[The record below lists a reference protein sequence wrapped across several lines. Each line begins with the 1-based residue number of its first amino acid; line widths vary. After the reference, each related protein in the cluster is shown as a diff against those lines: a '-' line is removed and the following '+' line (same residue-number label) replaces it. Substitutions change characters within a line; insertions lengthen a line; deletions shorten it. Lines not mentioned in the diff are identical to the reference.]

1 MAETKMAA
9 KPGVKTEAKAG
20 TKAKTSTD
28 GKSEARTAAK
38 DATATDAGS
47 GNEKES
53 STSGAPTGYS
63 RGENQKLVTDDYRNN
78 WNDVFGKMPRR
89 RQKI

>member
-1 MAETKMAA
+1 MAA
-9 KPGVKTEAKAG
+9 KPEVKTEAKAG

-28 GKSEARTAAK
+28 AKTEARTAAK
-38 DATATDAGS
+38 DAKVTDAGS

-53 STSGAPTGYS
+53 STSGAPTGYN

-78 WNDVFGKMPRR
+78 WNDVFGKKPRR
-89 RQKI
+89 RQKK